1 MVDVALLV
9 LVVDAVELLGLAD
22 GAERADGQHLGLAA
36 GKHAGAVDAGQQAD
50 LGGQRADLVHL
61 AAVDALLLVEQ
72 PAADDEFLELVERLV
87 DLGGVGLLLV
97 VELRVDALLDG
108 GKALVA
114 HALVVGVERG
124 AHVLD
129 GELLDRLEEVG
140 GDLDRLEGELRLA
153 DLGLDLLDLADHLL
167 DLGVALD
174 DRVEHDVVGDL
185 VGARLDHAD
194 DVLVRRDGQ
203 VQVALR
209 ALLGGRADDDLAVD
223 KPDVDTGDRSVPG
236 DIGDGQRERN
246 AAHAGDLG
254 RAVGVD
260 RHDGHDDRAVVAHVL
275 GEERADGAVDEAGVE
290 DRLVGGAR
298 LALDEGAGDLAD
310 RIELLLEVDRQRE
323 KVDALAGLLGGGDVA
338 EHDRLAPAHED
349 RRVGQ
354 AAHLARFKGHF
365 LAAVFDFVYL
375 VVFKHCSSSVIKI
388 FYLTELR
395 TF

>member
-1 MVDVALLV
+1 MIL
-9 LVVDAVELLGLAD
+9 
-22 GAERADGQHLGLAA
+22 RTI
-36 GKHAGAVDAGQQAD
+36 
-50 LGGQRADLVHL
+50 
-61 AAVDALLLVEQ
+61 
-72 PAADDEFLELVERLV
+72 FLISVWPW
-87 DLGGVGLLLV
+87 
-97 VELRVDALLDG
+97 
-108 GKALVA
+108 
-114 HALVVGVERG
+114 
-124 AHVLD
+124 
-129 GELLDRLEEVG
+129 
-140 GDLDRLEGELRLA
+140 
-153 DLGLDLLDLADHLL
+153 
-167 DLGVALD
+167 D
-174 DRVEHDVVGDL
+174 DRVEHDVVADL

-194 DVLVRRDGQ
+194 DVLVRRHGQ

-223 KPDVDTGDRSVPG
+223 KPTLTPA
-236 DIGDGQRERN
+236 IGPFQGISEMVSASETPHMPAISGGQSASTDMTVMTTEQSLR
-246 AAHAGDLG
+246 
-254 RAVGVD
+254 
-260 RHDGHDDRAVVAHVL
+260 HVL
-275 GEERADGAVDEAGVE
+275 GEERADGAVDEAGIE

-298 LALDEGAGDLAD
+298 LALNEGAGDLTD

-323 KVDALAGLLGGGDVA
+323 KVDALAGLFGGGDVA